1 MQGIKMIKAKTNG
14 NKTVQQKD
22 ISWSKR
28 IRGNAALTHINVNTA
43 VKFIIQINKQSFNY
57 SYKPSSF
64 SLPLFI
70 PALILRI

>member
-28 IRGNAALTHINVNTA
+28 IRGKAALTQIKMKTIRALFNPIIN
-43 VKFIIQINKQSFNY
+43 
-57 SYKPSSF
+57 P
-64 SLPLFI
+64 
-70 PALILRI
+70 